1 MSRPFSYSDQNF
13 TVIGNI
19 LFVHITDMA
28 EREINEPI
36 VEVPYEIYKRLYTHS
51 NNCRISIFGEGA
63 SSTSVN
69 IGIDNNRFIYFN
81 SKRPRSSTRRMYC
94 TWYLLKDA

>member
-19 LFVHITDMA
+19 LFVHIIDTED
-28 EREINEPI
+28 REINEPV
-36 VEVPYEIYKRLYTHS
+36 VEVPYEIYKRLYVHS
-51 NNCRISIFGEGA
+51 NICTVSIFGTG
-63 SSTSVN
+63 SSTTNVS
-69 IGIDNNRFIYFN
+69 IGMNNNRFIYFA
-81 SKRPRSSTRRMYC
+81 SKRQHTSVPRMYC